1 MRDCGLAGLTF
12 TQPSLVKP
20 QFAADCDLHNIIDRF
35 MRTGQLPP
43 SHARSSIAD
52 ATTLP
57 DNFQDVMDSAVK
69 VRQQFDMLPV
79 DEREKFGNDPDAWL
93 AAVQAQQK
101 ETPDDSV
108 PSEDTS
114 KETSKETPKE

>member
-1 MRDCGLAGLTF
+1 MRDCGLTGLTF

-43 SHARSSIAD
+43 SHERPSIED

-57 DNFQDVMDSAVK
+57 DNFQDVMDTAVK
-69 VRQQFDMLPV
+69 VRQQFDMLPAE
-79 DEREKFGNDPDAWL
+79 EREKFGDDPDAWL
-93 AAVQAQQK
+93 ASVQVEQK
-101 ETPDDSV
+101 EIPDDSE
-108 PSEDTS
+108 PSE
-114 KETSKETPKE
+114 ETSKETPKK